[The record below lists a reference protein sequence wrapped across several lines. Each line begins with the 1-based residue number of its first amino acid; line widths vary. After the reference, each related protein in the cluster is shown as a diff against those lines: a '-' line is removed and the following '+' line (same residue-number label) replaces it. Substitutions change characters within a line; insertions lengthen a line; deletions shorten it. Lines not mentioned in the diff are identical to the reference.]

1 MPDALTRA
9 TDEPVLT
16 ASDIVVEYRGRPPVR
31 AVDGVSVAIAPGEV
45 VALVGESGCGKSSLA
60 RAVIGIEKLA
70 AGSVRLGDR
79 DVPLLG
85 LRRRDPALTAM
96 QMVFQDPNSSLN
108 PRRRIGEQ
116 IRDGVRAALGRGA
129 AGSKSADWLMRVGL
143 DPAAVNRYPHEF
155 SGGQK
160 QRIAI
165 ARALAARP
173 RMLVADEPISALDA
187 STQTSVAAL
196 MRSLCVEARAGM
208 LFISHDLSVVRRI
221 ADRTLVMYRGR
232 IVESGH
238 TETIWRRPLHPY
250 TKALLGAIPV
260 PDGAGR
266 LPVAPREAD
275 RAGWTTTL
283 PEALGRTPA

>member
-1 MPDALTRA
+1 MTDVLTQLA
-9 TDEPVLT
+9 PVLT
-16 ASDIVVEYRGRPPVR
+16 ATDVVVEYRGRPPLR
-31 AVDGVSVAIAPGEV
+31 AVDGVSLAIAPGEV

-60 RAVIGIEKLA
+60 RAVIGIEKRA
-70 AGSVRLGDR
+70 SGSVRLAEE
-79 DVPLLG
+79 DVPVLG
-85 LRRRDPALTAM
+85 LRRRTASMTGM

-108 PRRRIGEQ
+108 PRRRVGEQ
-116 IRDGVRAALGRGA
+116 IGDGVRAALARGA
-129 AGSKSADWLMRVGL
+129 EPSDPADWLERVGL
-143 DPAAVNRYPHEF
+143 DPLAVRRYPHEF

-196 MRSLCVEARAGM
+196 MRTLSVEAGAGM

-238 TETIWRRPLHPY
+238 TETIWQNPLHPY
-250 TKALLGAIPV
+250 TQALLAAIPI

-266 LPVAPREAD
+266 LPAAPLEAD
-275 RAGWTTTL
+275 RATWTDQV
-283 PEALGRTPA
+283 PEALERTAS

>member
-1 MPDALTRA
+1 MTA
-9 TDEPVLT
+9 PVLST
-16 ASDIVVEYRGRPPVR
+16 SDIVVEYRGRPPVR
-31 AVDGVSVAIAPGEV
+31 AVDGVSLAIGAGEV

-60 RAVIGIEKLA
+60 RAVIGIEKRA
-70 AGSVRLGDR
+70 SGSVTFGTSAVPVLGI
-79 DVPLLG
+79 
-85 LRRRDPALTAM
+85 RRRPRALTGM

-108 PRRRIGEQ
+108 PRRRVGDQIG
-116 IRDGVRAALGRGA
+116 DGVSAALARGE
-129 AGSKSADWLMRVGL
+129 AGSDPAEWLERVGL
-143 DPAAVNRYPHEF
+143 DPKAVRSYPHEF

-173 RMLVADEPISALDA
+173 GMLVADEPISALDA

-196 MRSLCVEARAGM
+196 MRALCLEAGAGM

-238 TETIWRRPLHPY
+238 TETIWKDPIHPY
-250 TKALLGAIPV
+250 TRALLAAIPV

-266 LPVAPREAD
+266 LPITPQDAD
-275 RAGWTTTL
+275 RASWTETI
-283 PEALGRTPA
+283 PEALERTAP